1 MLFFKTYY
9 SSKNPEKM
17 STLSTITVFKIDK
30 KSFLSIK
37 SSILELSRITMKTGV
52 MAAENSALHHRNKLH
67 IKIVEFF

>member
-17 STLSTITVFKIDK
+17 STLSTITVFKIDE

-37 SSILELSRITMKTGV
+37 S
-52 MAAENSALHHRNKLH
+52 AY
-67 IKIVEFF
+67 